1 VTAMAASPETPSIP
15 PLTRIETPRL
25 TLMLAPPEA
34 APRVVAY
41 QRENWEHLA
50 RWSGPR
56 GSDELSVANWRRR
69 LEQFG
74 AEERAGTALRLML
87 FPDRDLAGPVLG
99 TVNFTQIFRGAFQ
112 ACYLGYALDHRL
124 EGRGLMREALEVAI
138 RHVFDVMKLHRI
150 MVNYMPS
157 NERSAALARRLGFV
171 PEGIARDYLYIDG
184 TWRDHVLTALTN
196 TALTKP
202 V

>member
-1 VTAMAASPETPSIP
+1 VTEPPIPGTVP

-25 TLMLAPPEA
+25 TLTLAPPEA

-41 QRENWEHLA
+41 QRENWDHVA

-69 LEQFG
+69 LEQSA

-87 FPDRDLAGPVLG
+87 FPERNLGGPVLG
-99 TVNFTQIFRGAFQ
+99 VVNFTQIFRGPFQ
-112 ACYLGYALDHRL
+112 ACYLGYALDFRL
-124 EGRGLMREALEVAI
+124 EGRGLMHEALEAAI
-138 RHVFDVMKLHRI
+138 RHMFQTLKLHRI
-150 MVNYMPS
+150 MANYMPS

-184 TWRDHVLTALTN
+184 AWRDHVLTALTN
-196 TALTKP
+196 PSAPKP
-202 V
+202 G

>member
-1 VTAMAASPETPSIP
+1 MTAAPVA

-25 TLMLAPPEA
+25 TLTLAPPEA

-41 QRENWEHLA
+41 QRENWDHMA

-69 LEQFG
+69 LEQF
-74 AEERAGTALRLML
+74 AADEKAGMALRLML
-87 FPDRDLAGPVLG
+87 FTERDLAGPVRG
-99 TVNFTQIFRGAFQ
+99 VVNFTQIFRGPFQ
-112 ACYLGYALDHRL
+112 ACYLGYALDYRL
-124 EGRGLMREALEVAI
+124 EGRGLMREALEAAI
-138 RHVFDVMKLHRI
+138 RHVFDVLKLHRI
-150 MVNYMPS
+150 MVNYMPA

-184 TWRDHVLTALTN
+184 AWRDHVLTALTN
-196 TALTKP
+196 PGALKP
-202 V
+202 S